1 MSDDLLTTI
10 RFEVDASGVTN
21 GLTSVKRSLAQLGE
35 SSRNITKS
43 LDADLQKL
51 GKNVSLDDGAK
62 KATKALYREM
72 ADLAKQIT
80 IVGSTAQQEFRNI
93 GKSADSAYVNLAGKG
108 VPTEAIEA
116 YVKLLKEAQGIAQQ
130 QAQTAAKAAAEQ
142 AAATQKL
149 IAEEEHY
156 ADLKRQHAAFN
167 KAIAEQQVR
176 DIREQTAAIAAFKTE
191 IQNAELN
198 LTHFGRAKTA
208 AFLEDKGRRLG
219 FDPAMIQAE
228 LAGLQKI
235 EAANKAAFA
244 AANPHIAELAKRA
257 EAAGTSVK
265 GLTANLRNVPAQL
278 TDIVI
283 SLQGGQ
289 APLTVL
295 LQQGGQL
302 KDMFGGIGNA
312 ARALGG
318 YVASLINPFSLAAG
332 AVGTLG
338 YAYFAGS
345 KELDEYRKALVL
357 TGNSVG
363 LTSGQMQDMARSMA
377 AVGGTQTAASNA
389 LVAFVN
395 AGAAG
400 SESLQKFAQSALN
413 FEKVTGQAVEET
425 AKQFAE
431 LGKNPLEASVK
442 LNESTNFLTMSLY
455 EQIKALEEQGKKT
468 EAANVAQ
475 QAYSDTLNQNT
486 AQITAN
492 LGTIEKG
499 WNAIAS
505 ATKGAWDWM
514 KNIGRETGPQQK
526 LAQLQLDVL
535 NAENNFNNAV
545 ASSFGGAASGKAQAY
560 KKELQE
566 AQDKL
571 AEFNKNT
578 SLAQIRSTDRGIE
591 AQAVKDRIEWDKT
604 HQSQLDKLQQSLHKE
619 VEDYAK
625 LKAAGKD
632 DAQTR
637 LQYEQRIHHL
647 VKQEADYLK
656 GEYKTELKTTR
667 PKAEK
672 VEGFG
677 KELTATKEWLATRER
692 ILKESY
698 STQQKDLEDSFKA
711 QEITAAQYYARQLAS
726 DAESLQQREQ
736 VRAEA
741 QARFDAE
748 MAKRVAVTQARP
760 ESKAKSTALKD
771 LENEAKNFA
780 DAQEAARQKDINA
793 MAKHSSS
800 MALEI
805 DKESK
810 KVTGSVDAYIADMQR
825 KSDADAKLLAAREAM
840 AGQAPEIIAGME
852 AELKVRADA
861 AKILDQTAE
870 AYALAAKNAREYEG
884 ELQAQYDS
892 GKDVTAGQI
901 RLLEEL
907 KAAAVDSRL
916 ALVKLGGAVD
926 TSAVEASITATAAS
940 IKKQTDEVAKEVQKT
955 LVDGIMSAGKDGGA
969 GLRKAIED
977 VLVTK
982 PFRIVV
988 EAMLQP
994 VSSAIAQGIM
1004 GQSIGGVAGA
1014 TGFQTALNAASLAMS
1029 TFGSSAL
1036 GAAKAVTMSGASLS
1050 SALTT
1055 GAELIGA
1062 GEVAAGSGMIAGA
1075 AFPAVAAA
1083 VAAKAIFD
1091 SMQGSVTP
1099 TGTFIYGGQGR
1110 FGGRQDFAQSGGL
1123 FGGGDTKNSSWFDP
1137 APEVAKYMGAVEQT
1151 VITSV
1156 KGWAQAIGLSA
1167 EAVDS
1172 YSKQVEVSIGGLD
1185 AKGVQEAIGK
1195 AFAGMADDIAQ
1206 TKFGDFL
1213 LPLAKSG
1220 ETLGATLQRLGTD
1233 LLTVNNVLRDLS
1245 KPLFDATTQGVQ
1257 DMEAFLSSLGGLEKF
1272 TQLANTLTT
1281 VNGVLAGFNK
1291 TLFDTSVEGAQAAK
1305 ALVDS
1310 VGGLDRFSALSSNLE
1325 AVNNVLMDLGQSTF
1339 DLSVEG
1345 AEAAATLSRSVG
1357 GTAKLQELASGLIK
1371 VNENLEKLGQP
1382 LLDISVASA
1391 QAARG
1396 MLKATDMAVEA
1407 QEAAE
1412 RLEASYASFVSN
1424 LSNADTSSV
1433 SSLQAAFNRA
1443 LAAVTVS
1450 IPSIKGVTDLTS
1462 VTQAQYSS
1470 YNDPQRAKL
1479 DAAASAYKNLN
1490 NAIDAAAKAAES
1502 AAKTAQDAAEAA
1514 SKAYEDALKSVE
1526 DSTRDVN
1533 RQLKDFGK
1541 TDFQKKLSQI
1551 AYAGQDKQSEL
1562 DKLSAKATELSATA
1576 NALSIKASNVALD
1589 SVASISN
1596 DLIKASVDLSED
1608 SQEVADNIK
1617 DTLANSTAALG
1628 DALTLAP
1635 AISSLFDGILAGLLK
1650 IPPALELVKG
1660 AVTSVGGAAAGASG
1674 GLTAF
1679 GQAALY
1685 AGQSA
1690 TGAAGPI
1697 NSATAAFTAVAPA
1710 ATSAGAA
1717 LNDLGSAF
1725 TAASAALSS
1734 LTSTFGA
1741 ASGAL
1746 DGLNAAF
1753 ASAATGLSSLGSAFE
1768 STAASGAS
1776 LAGSLGG
1783 VSGALGDISGAASGA
1798 AGSISAAAGALS
1810 AAASAAASV
1819 QAPTGSAA
1827 TPAVVVAAASGGAIY
1842 GPGTATSDSI
1852 PAMLS
1857 DGEYVIKAASVDK
1870 YGTGFL
1876 DALNAGTLKSTIY
1889 RHTGGAA
1896 HTHSAVEQKEE
1907 ADKQLLYLDTFSNF
1921 LTMFGGILRTFSASG
1936 DRLATAVV
1944 KLPETYTSALG
1955 TLSTLKDQV
1964 TGKPVGKD
1972 FTGMDPEAVS
1982 KFFRDLMA
1990 NNAPEYDAETDT
2002 YRLSEKSQSALAPY
2016 ANAGSS
2022 IEALLKGLDAMKPWQ
2037 DKLAVLN
2044 GATTEREL
2052 ALKKDL
2058 ASTTDITTQ
2067 KLIRQVYAQEDLNE
2081 ARAAELKALES
2092 VQDALKN
2099 LSKESSSLE
2108 ADLYSA
2114 LGTSGGDSIA
2124 RAIRKDAA
2132 LEGVRKAASDA
2143 GVIKASAAYAGMTPA
2158 EKANIDSTISTAT
2171 LAEKQYDLNEARKAE
2186 ITLLN
2191 DSKSRLDAASKSYAS
2206 SGVELLRLQG
2216 DDKGADAAQRSIDL
2230 ADVFKSTTDATAL
2243 LAKGGLSLVD
2253 EAALKTTISTNE
2265 ATEKLYD
2272 LNKARDA
2279 EIEILNRYKSVK
2291 EDADATYIE
2300 LLKATGQTA
2309 KAAAIELANATKGF
2323 DSAQIAT
2330 YRQTQ
2335 ATKGLIAAYGNLT
2348 STADMVTNSRI
2359 GLLTAQGDTVGAAAL
2374 QREFDIASYVKAISD
2389 ATIELGKA
2397 TTDTE
2402 RETIKLT
2409 IATNQ
2414 QAIDNYDLAK
2424 SLDKEAAAATAAQE
2438 AADGLAQAYADM
2450 KSQIEQAKVALLR
2463 ASGDTTAADE
2473 LEFAIATREHAGDV
2487 YYESLYRELVTLRKL
2502 TEARQ
2507 QLNTLED
2514 SALQNQIKL
2523 KRANGEGILANAI
2536 ERSAF
2541 LKNAALPAAAAKAE
2555 LDRSNASFV
2564 EFLQSKNIRSLHG
2577 FNAQNVFDS
2586 LAKDASY
2593 ENRKKIA
2600 DLNAPNSD
2608 QQYVSGFNAQYAITA
2623 DNNPI
2628 SAWPV
2633 LQEFASMGRT
2643 ESQKANLQGVVDTA
2657 QSIAAAYDRN
2667 KALEAELK
2675 IIELQDEAYKQSLD
2689 SQKAVSDAQ
2698 KSYADV
2704 LKSTIETMR
2713 DFIATLDGGASPLQN
2728 LSTARS
2734 NFKTVAGRVAE
2745 GDTSAYKDLTPAARA
2760 LLDLSKNYSRSIQDY
2775 QRDEARVRETLN
2787 AVIKVNQSELD
2798 KLPKEIAEAS
2808 NPTKQA
2814 WTKLQEA
2821 INKEA
2826 NAHVML
2832 EALQV
2837 EKEASARRLRTSEET
2852 LADRYIE
2859 AVYLLDETKRTSL
2872 LETFK
2877 TAVQA
2882 KVDESALPDYS
2893 MKFDLGAIWGTK
2905 ITGALPKE
2913 PLTNA
2918 QLNALIAEK
2927 FPGLVPSDFV
2937 NGLTSDQLS
2946 DLVSGKFPTLKVSNL
2961 VGVPVNMV
2969 DAVNAQLNKIFTPGF
2984 AGTAFDAKAMM
2995 QAAIDKVLSELRPK
3009 AEPYSERPDNDP
3021 EKLAYAKI
3029 VAAGYTTGSLN
3040 EAVNAFYGERYT
3052 DRVGIDTL
3060 KKLTDVAR
3068 FARIPG
3074 FAVGTN
3080 NVPRDMLAQIH
3091 EGEVIIPEPFNPE
3104 RYNKASGNTALVEEI
3119 KALRAEVSRLREE
3132 QRAGSN
3138 AIAANTRQTATVL
3151 KKFDVDGMPET
3162 RD

>member
-1 MSDDLLTTI
+1 MADQDLGTTI
-10 RFEVDASGVTN
+10 KFSVDATGVEAGT
-21 GLTSVKRSLAQLGE
+21 TRVKRSLQDIGKAASDVGKQTGN
-35 SSRNITKS
+35 SIGAGGD
-43 LDADLQKL
+43 DA
-51 GKNVSLDDGAK
+51 AK
-62 KATKALYREM
+62 KIEAATRR
-72 ADLAKQIT
+72 I
-80 IVGSTAQQEFRNI
+80 SNEFKRLQVDAE
-93 GKSADSAYVNLAGKG
+93 SAGKTLSEKL
-108 VPTEAIEA
+108 VIKADA
-116 YVKLLKEAQGIAQQ
+116 YGIP
-130 QAQTAAKAAAEQ
+130 
-142 AAATQKL
+142 
-149 IAEEEHY
+149 
-156 ADLKRQHAAFN
+156 R
-167 KAIAEQQVR
+167 
-176 DIREQTAAIAAFKTE
+176 AAIADQLASLKAFE
-191 IQNAELN
+191 AAQ
-198 LTHFGRAKTA
+198 RATN
-208 AFLEDKGRRLG
+208 
-219 FDPAMIQAE
+219 PAMIQFQKLADQSGQSV
-228 LAGLQKI
+228 AGLN
-235 EAANKAAFA
+235 AA
-244 AANPHIAELAKRA
+244 
-257 EAAGTSVK
+257 
-265 GLTANLRNVPAQL
+265 LRQVPAQF
-278 TDIVI
+278 TDIVV

-289 APLTVL
+289 KPLTVL

-302 KDMFGGIGNA
+302 KDAFGGVGNA

-514 KNIGRETGPQQK
+514 KNIGRDDGPTQK
-526 LAQLQLDVL
+526 LAKLQLDVV
-535 NAENNFNNAV
+535 NAENNLKSAI
-545 ASSFGGAASGKAQAY
+545 ASSIGGAASGKAQAY
-560 KKELQE
+560 QKDLEKAE
-566 AQDKL
+566 AKL
-571 AEFNKNT
+571 AEFNKAT
-578 SLAQIRSTDRGIE
+578 ALAQIRATDRGIE

-667 PKAEK
+667 PKAES
-672 VEGFG
+672 VERFG
-677 KELTATKEWLATRER
+677 KELSATKEWLATQER
-692 ILKESY
+692 MLKDSY

-736 VRAEA
+736 IRAEA

-748 MAKRVAVTQARP
+748 MAKRVAVTQTRP
-760 ESKAKSTALKD
+760 ESKAKSTALAD

-780 DAQEAARQKDINA
+780 AAQEAARQKDINS
-793 MAKHSSS
+793 MAKHSNS

-825 KSDADAKLLAAREAM
+825 KAEADAKLLAAREAM

-870 AYALAAKNAREYEG
+870 AYALAAKNARDYES

-892 GKDVTAGQI
+892 GKEVTTAQI
-901 RLLEEL
+901 RMLEEL

-955 LVDGIMSAGKDGGA
+955 LADGIMSAGKDGGA
-969 GLRKAIED
+969 GLRKALED

-1014 TGFQTALNAASLAMS
+1014 TGFQTALNTASLAMS

-1099 TGTFIYGGQGR
+1099 TGTFLYGGQGR

-1257 DMEAFLSSLGGLEKF
+1257 DMESFLSSLGGLEKF

-1281 VNGVLAGFNK
+1281 VNSVLAGFNK

-1305 ALVDS
+1305 SLVDS

-1325 AVNNVLMDLGQSTF
+1325 SVNNVLMDLGQSTF

-1345 AEAAATLSRSVG
+1345 AEAAAALSRSVG
-1357 GTAKLQELASGLIK
+1357 GTDKITKLASELLQ
-1371 VNENLEKLGQP
+1371 VNENLAKLGQP

-1391 QAARG
+1391 QAAHG
-1396 MLKATDMAVEA
+1396 MLKATDMAVAA

-1412 RLEASYASFVSN
+1412 RLEASYASFAKN
-1424 LSNADTSSV
+1424 LSKDPDTTQV
-1433 SSLQAAFNRA
+1433 ASLQAIFDRA
-1443 LAAVTVS
+1443 MDNVTKF
-1450 IPSIKGVTDLTS
+1450 IPSIKGQSDLTS
-1462 VTQAQYSS
+1462 VTYDQYTSFT
-1470 YNDPQRAKL
+1470 DPQRTKL
-1479 DAAASAYKNLN
+1479 DAAASAFKDLQ
-1490 NAIDAAAKAAES
+1490 NAINSAAKSAES
-1502 AAKTAQDAAEAA
+1502 AAKTAKDAADAA
-1514 SKAYEDALKSVE
+1514 VKAYSDALKAIE
-1526 DSTRDVN
+1526 KDTRNVN
-1533 RQLKDFGK
+1533 RELADFGK
-1541 TDFQKKLSQI
+1541 TDFQKKLAKIGYDS
-1551 AYAGQDKQSEL
+1551 QDKLAEL
-1562 DKLSAKATELSATA
+1562 DELSAKAAELSATA
-1576 NALSIKASNVALD
+1576 SGLSMAATKATIDTVNTISTDLMQ
-1589 SVASISN
+1589 ASI
-1596 DLIKASVDLSED
+1596 DLVDNSA
-1608 SQEVADNIK
+1608 EVAGNVST
-1617 DTLANSTAALG
+1617 TLHNSVVAFG
-1628 DALTLAP
+1628 DALDLVP
-1635 AISSLFDGILAGLLK
+1635 AISTLFNEILKGLQK
-1650 IPPALELVKG
+1650 IPLALTGVSASITGVGNAASGSSNGLTAFSMAAVDAGRSAGG
-1660 AVTSVGGAAAGASG
+1660 AVGQVTSVG
-1674 GLTAF
+1674 TAF
-1679 GQAALY
+1679 
-1685 AGQSA
+1685 
-1690 TGAAGPI
+1690 
-1697 NSATAAFTAVAPA
+1697 NAVTPA
-1710 ATSAGAA
+1710 ASAAGAA
-1717 LNDLGSAF
+1717 LNALGAAF
-1725 TAASAALSS
+1725 DTASTALNGLAGTFNAASASV
-1734 LTSTFGA
+1734 
-1741 ASGAL
+1741 

-1753 ASAATGLSSLGSAFE
+1753 ASAATGLGSLTSAIT
-1768 STAASGAS
+1768 STASAGAS
-1776 LAGSLGG
+1776 LAGSFGSI
-1783 VSGALGDISGAASGA
+1783 SGALSDISSAASSA
-1798 AGSISAAAGALS
+1798 VGSISS
-1810 AAASAAASV
+1810 AASAFSSVAGAAASV
-1819 QAPTGSAA
+1819 QVPVSAP
-1827 TPAVVVAAASGGAIY
+1827 VVVAAAAGGAIH
-1842 GPGTATSDSI
+1842 GPGTSTSDSV

-1857 DGEYVIKAASVDK
+1857 DGEYVIKASSVDK
-1870 YGTGFL
+1870 YGLNFL
-1876 DALNAGTLKSTIY
+1876 NALNAGTLKSTIY
-1889 RHTGGAA
+1889 RSTGGTVDANAEAQRQSAYQDRFSSLLDDFGGAA
-1896 HTHSAVEQKEE
+1896 KTFAQVTQDLSQFSIQGLDSAGVKKFFLDLLQNNQPG
-1907 ADKQLLYLDTFSNF
+1907 ADGK
-1921 LTMFGGILRTFSASG
+1921 FSASSMAVIESL
-1936 DRLATAVV
+1936 DTASASIGAYI
-1944 KLPETYTSALG
+1944 KL
-1955 TLSTLKDQV
+1955 
-1964 TGKPVGKD
+1964 
-1972 FTGMDPEAVS
+1972 
-1982 KFFRDLMA
+1982 
-1990 NNAPEYDAETDT
+1990 
-2002 YRLSEKSQSALAPY
+2002 
-2016 ANAGSS
+2016 
-2022 IEALLKGLDAMKPWQ
+2022 LDEQKQWQ
-2037 DKLAVLN
+2037 DKFNVLT
-2044 GATTEREL
+2044 GKSTDRQI
-2052 ALKKDL
+2052 ALQNDL
-2058 ASTTDITTQ
+2058 ASTTDATTQ
-2067 KLIRQVYAQEDLNE
+2067 ALIRQVYAQEDFNK
-2081 ARAAELKALES
+2081 AAKATAEFN
-2092 VQDALKN
+2092 AN
-2099 LSKESSSLE
+2099 LLTAGGPVFEKSAGVSAGEFQRM
-2108 ADLYSA
+2108 ADLGDTFGSLQAATAKLAEGGLTPAEEATQNSIVAMHNATITQYDLNKAREKEIAWLTTTTDKLKS
-2114 LGTSGGDSIA
+2114 LTDTFSGQEVDLN
-2124 RAIRKDAA
+2124 RAMGNETTANTLQKTID
-2132 LEGVRKAASDA
+2132 LTDVRKAAADA
-2143 GVIKASAAYAGMTPA
+2143 QAVIDGTTFDSLSTLEQAALKLTVSAAAA
-2158 EKANIDSTISTAT
+2158 
-2171 LAEKQYDLNEARKAE
+2171 AEKQYDLNEARKQE
-2186 ITLLN
+2186 IALLGN
-2191 DSKSRLDAASKSYAS
+2191 AKSRLQSLTDASATKQ
-2206 SGVELLRLQG
+2206 VERKRLLG
-2216 DDKGADAAQRSIDL
+2216 DTEGADAAQEAIDL
-2230 ADVFKSTTDATAL
+2230 ADVYKSTAEATAL
-2243 LAKGGLSLVD
+2243 LATEGLTPLD
-2253 EAALKTTISTNE
+2253 KAAIQATITTNE
-2265 ATEKLYD
+2265 ATIAQYQKNAALDKEIEVLKRYQSVKD
-2272 LNKARDA
+2272 DA
-2279 EIEILNRYKSVK
+2279 ESTN
-2291 EDADATYIE
+2291 IE
-2300 LLKATGQTA
+2300 LLRAMGQTA
-2309 KAAAIELANATKGF
+2309 NAAALELAKATQGF
-2323 DSAQIAT
+2323 DAAQIAT

-2335 ATKGLIAAYGNLT
+2335 ATKGLIAAYGNL
-2348 STADMVTNSRI
+2348 SNTANMVTNSRI
-2359 GLLTAQGDTVGAAAL
+2359 GLLTAKGDTTGAAAL
-2374 QREFDIASYVKAISD
+2374 QRELDIAPYVKVIADS
-2389 ATIELGKA
+2389 TIELGKA
-2397 TTDTE
+2397 TTETEKDTI
-2402 RETIKLT
+2402 RLT
-2409 IATNQ
+2409 IAKNNE
-2414 QAIDNYDLAK
+2414 AIGNYDLSK
-2424 SLDKEAAAATAAQE
+2424 SLDKEAQAANDAKT

-2473 LEFAIATREHAGDV
+2473 LEFAIATREHEGDV
-2487 YYESLYRELVTLRKL
+2487 YYATLQRELVTLRKL

-2523 KRANGEGILANAI
+2523 KRAQGEGVLANAL

-2541 LKNAALPAAAAKAE
+2541 LQNAALPAAQAKAE
-2555 LDRSNASFV
+2555 LDRANMGFVPYAETRGLSLAQLNAAIPSFV
-2564 EFLQSKNIRSLHG
+2564 DKYYTFTQSSTANQVSDTLKG
-2577 FNAQNVFDS
+2577 FATEPIKVV
-2586 LAKDASY
+2586 LA
-2593 ENRKKIA
+2593 
-2600 DLNAPNSD
+2600 
-2608 QQYVSGFNAQYAITA
+2608 
-2623 DNNPI
+2623 
-2628 SAWPV
+2628 
-2633 LQEFASMGRT
+2633 EFASMQRT
-2643 ESQKANLQGVVDTA
+2643 DAQKASLQNVVDTSA
-2657 QSIAAAYDRN
+2657 QIAAAYDRN
-2667 KALEAELK
+2667 KALESELK

-2689 SQKAVSDAQ
+2689 AQKAVSDAQ
-2698 KSYADV
+2698 KNYADV

-2728 LSTARS
+2728 LSTARQ
-2734 NFKTVAGRVAE
+2734 NFNVVANRAAS

-2760 LLDLSKNYSRSIQDY
+2760 FLDLSKNYSRSIQDY
-2775 QRDEARVRETLN
+2775 QRDEARVRATLN

-2798 KLPKEIAEAS
+2798 KLPKEIAEAAD
-2808 NPTKQA
+2808 PTKQA

-2821 INKEA
+2821 INKQTNSA
-2826 NAHVML
+2826 VML
-2832 EALQV
+2832 DALQV
-2837 EKEASARRLRTSEET
+2837 DQEESKRRLRTAEET
-2852 LADRYIE
+2852 LSDRYIE
-2859 AVYLLDETKRTSL
+2859 AVYLLDETKKTSL
-2872 LETFK
+2872 LDAFN
-2877 TAVQA
+2877 TAVKS
-2882 KVDESALPDYS
+2882 KVDETTLPDYS
-2893 MKFDLGAIWGTK
+2893 EVFNLGDIWGTK
-2905 ITGALPKE
+2905 IAGVLPKT
-2913 PLTNA
+2913 PLTNE
-2918 QLNALIAEK
+2918 QLNALIATK
-2927 FPGLVPSDFV
+2927 FPGLLPSDFV
-2937 NGLTSDQLS
+2937 TALTPAQLS
-2946 DLVSGKFPTLKVSNL
+2946 ELVSGKFPTLTTENL
-2961 VGVPVNMV
+2961 VGVPADMVKLVNEKLAGV
-2969 DAVNAQLNKIFTPGF
+2969 LPPGF
-2984 AGTAFDAKAMM
+2984 AGEKFDAKAMM
-2995 QAAIDKVLSELRPK
+2995 QAAIDNAMGGIASAAAAAREAAQAAAAREASAAAAKAAADKARYDAEL
-3009 AEPYSERPDNDP
+3009 A
-3021 EKLAYAKI
+3021 KLAATQITQKTADTTTNVVNTVQTQGLSGGTSSTGTSFSALSATQAAAMLGADTATVTDAAKFTTM
-3029 VAAGYTTGSLN
+3029 VNKYENNPGLVSTLQAAGVDMKKWLN
-3040 EAVNAFYGERYT
+3040 DANAYGAAK
-3052 DRVGIDTL
+3052 G
-3060 KKLTDVAR
+3060 
-3068 FARIPG
+3068 FPG

-3080 NVPRDMLAQIH
+3080 NVPKDMLAQIH

-3104 RYNKASGNTALVEEI
+3104 RYNRASGNTALVDEI

-3132 QRAGSN
+3132 QRAGNN
-3138 AIAANTRQTATVL
+3138 AIAANTRKTAQALT
-3151 KKFDVDGMPET
+3151 KFDTDGMPET
-3162 RD
+3162 RDYTNA